1 LNKLGEPD
9 HENIFLTCHMERSLN
24 GNSTFYGLFMQF
36 CPVCGKGPAKR
47 FDHQGGGLSC
57 DDVYL
62 SDGENIIKRSTF
74 IYGETFYV
82 NFDGME
88 GFERVDGSVFPDMQ
102 LAIVSEHGDT
112 VLHHD
117 DLYAAY
123 KEGIDLS
130 PLQLHAEVT
139 VANPVYSG
147 ETYTL
152 YVDIRDKKGKGR
164 YNATL
169 VFTVIRDDKIKLS
182 SLQLNSR
189 EIYLFSQQRGLTIT
203 NGQAGF
209 DENIYLLF
217 EGLEGFTVDRGQVQL
232 GLSMLV
238 KDADGN
244 VILDESDLF
253 GDSPLNYEDVHLQ
266 VASNFILTGSQVAN
280 PVSFAVRIWD
290 KGSSAWIS
298 ASTEIVVE

>member
-1 LNKLGEPD
+1 MKLLALVALWRYLAVATILLTISSCSFAQTGEKD
-9 HENIFLTCHMERSLN
+9 LQSGLLTR
-24 GNSTFYGLFMQF
+24 G
-36 CPVCGKGPAKR
+36 
-47 FDHQGGGLSC
+47 DGLSC

-62 SDGENIIKRSTF
+62 SDGEKIIKRNTF

-82 NFDGME
+82 NFDGIA
-88 GFERVDGSVFPDMQ
+88 GLERVDGSVFPDMQ

-112 VLHHD
+112 ALHLD

-123 KEGIDLS
+123 EEGIDLS

-139 VANPVYSG
+139 VANPVHSA

-152 YVDIRDKKGKGR
+152 YVDIQDKRGKGS
-164 YNATL
+164 YAATL
-169 VFTVIRDDKIKLS
+169 DFSVVRDDRIQLS
-182 SLQLNSR
+182 GKQLRSR

-203 NGQAGF
+203 NGRAGF

-217 EGLEGFTVDRGQVQL
+217 EGLEGFSVAEGQVQL

-244 VILDESDLF
+244 VILDEADLF
-253 GDSPLNYEDVHLQ
+253 GDSPLKYEDVQLQ
-266 VASNFILTGSQVAN
+266 VASNFILTGSLVAN
-280 PVSFAVRIWD
+280 PVSLVVRIWD

>member
-1 LNKLGEPD
+1 MIPL
-9 HENIFLTCHMERSLN
+9 SLHSTLRDLSLAILLFSVYSCN
-24 GNSTFYGLFMQF
+24 FAQSVEKDLQSGLITRGN
-36 CPVCGKGPAKR
+36 
-47 FDHQGGGLSC
+47 GLSC
-57 DDVYL
+57 NDVYL
-62 SDGENIIKRSTF
+62 SDGEKIIKRNTF

-88 GFERVDGSVFPDMQ
+88 GFERVGESAFPDMR
-102 LAIVSEHGDT
+102 LTIVSEHGDT
-112 VLHHD
+112 AMHLN

-130 PLQLHAEVT
+130 LLQLHAEVT
-139 VANPVYSG
+139 VANPVHSG

-152 YVDIRDKKGKGR
+152 YVDIKDKRGKGS
-164 YNATL
+164 YAATL
-169 VFTVIRDDKIKLS
+169 DFTVVRDDRIQLS
-182 SLQLNSR
+182 GKQLSSR

-217 EGLEGFTVDRGQVQL
+217 EGLEGFAVNAGQVQL

-244 VILDESDLF
+244 VILDEADLF
-253 GDSPLNYEDVHLQ
+253 GDSPLNYEDVHPQ

-280 PVSFAVRIWD
+280 PVSLVVRIWD

-298 ASTEIVVE
+298 ASTEIVIE